1 VAPTAGLSTAERAL
15 GLLAI
20 RFPTDAAAGGAG
32 HTRSGTGECLSAA
45 KAEGC
50 GFRSPASAGSADG
63 LGGNSASG
71 DCLNLRF
78 ELGFAHTTPS
88 MGLAYFSPRT
98 MRAPRAWVA
107 RKPATAQCNVGG
119 IFI

>member
-1 VAPTAGLSTAERAL
+1 MASTAGLSTAERAL

-20 RFPTDAAAGGAG
+20 RFPTDAAAGGVG
-32 HTRSGTGECLSAA
+32 RTRSGTGECLSAE

-50 GFRSPASAGSADG
+50 GGSPASAGSADG
-63 LGGNSASG
+63 LGGSSASG
-71 DCLNLRF
+71 DCGLRF

>member
-1 VAPTAGLSTAERAL
+1 MSTAECAL

-20 RFPTDAAAGGAG
+20 RFPTGAAAGGVG
-32 HTRSGTGECLSAA
+32 HTRSVTGECGAE

-50 GFRSPASAGSADG
+50 GLRSPAGAGSVDG
-63 LGGNSASG
+63 LGSGSSASG
-71 DCLNLRF
+71 GSLRF

-98 MRAPRAWVA
+98 IRAPRAWVA
-107 RKPATAQCNVGG
+107 RKPATAQSNVGG

>member
-1 VAPTAGLSTAERAL
+1 MSTAERAL

-20 RFPTDAAAGGAG
+20 RFATDAAGGGVG
-32 HTRSGTGECLSAA
+32 HTRSVTGECLSAE

-50 GFRSPASAGSADG
+50 GLGSPASAGSADG
-63 LGGNSASG
+63 LGGSSASG
-71 DCLNLRF
+71 DCRVRF